1 MGRSILFLIL
11 LFVFPLSACS
21 HKSSAPVSADTMPDM
36 EELLAYSQS
45 HSQEEYEKKL
55 KEIQAVIDNTSY
67 EELCQ
72 ILTDSLASWADTQT
86 DYEITDTSIEF
97 SEDPLLMDEQRK
109 EKLYNNWTVSV
120 NIQLAGDEKSKY
132 DVPDAAAIYRQAADA
147 LRSTPY
153 GAYKLHT
160 LKITASSDPDR
171 ILTSE
176 QEGRFFLTDSAFSLP
191 QEPEEL
197 AIQKTVLEQV
207 EEFNQEYFSDECY
220 RGQNVTLKRFGSPRD
235 SSVLYLEFP
244 IYAPPFDQDMAA
256 FADSLEKTVTG
267 DVKLMLYKGNMINA
281 GVTSPF
287 TLYDEQTASFGVD
300 KDYDQSDATGFIN
313 LFGLSIKE
321 RAKLSKSWPEVK

>member
-11 LFVFPLSACS
+11 LFVFHLSACS

-72 ILTDSLASWADTQT
+72 ILTDSPASWADIQT
-86 DYEITDTSIEF
+86 DLEITDTSMEF

-176 QEGRFFLTDSAFSLP
+176 QEGSFFLTDSAFSLP

-207 EEFNQEYFSDECY
+207 EEFNQECFSDERY
-220 RGQNVTLKRFGSPRD
+220 RGQNMTLKRFGSPRD
-235 SSVLYLEFP
+235 SSVLYLALP
-244 IYAPPFDQDMAA
+244 IYAPPFDQDMDA
-256 FADSLEKTVTG
+256 FAGSLEARSLDFFHVITENKENLEYLKKCGITSVT
-267 DVKLMLYKGNMINA
+267 IRFI
-281 GVTSPF
+281 TSWDNRLEGP
-287 TLYDEQTASFGVD
+287 
-300 KDYDQSDATGFIN
+300 
-313 LFGLSIKE
+313 E
-321 RAKLSKSWPEVK
+321 RYREFSWEL

>member
-132 DVPDAAAIYRQAADA
+132 DLPDAGRHLPPGGRCAAEHS
-147 LRSTPY
+147 LR
-153 GAYKLHT
+153 
-160 LKITASSDPDR
+160 
-171 ILTSE
+171 
-176 QEGRFFLTDSAFSLP
+176 
-191 QEPEEL
+191 
-197 AIQKTVLEQV
+197 
-207 EEFNQEYFSDECY
+207 
-220 RGQNVTLKRFGSPRD
+220 
-235 SSVLYLEFP
+235 
-244 IYAPPFDQDMAA
+244 
-256 FADSLEKTVTG
+256 
-267 DVKLMLYKGNMINA
+267 
-281 GVTSPF
+281 
-287 TLYDEQTASFGVD
+287 
-300 KDYDQSDATGFIN
+300 
-313 LFGLSIKE
+313 GL
-321 RAKLSKSWPEVK
+321 

>member
-132 DVPDAAAIYRQAADA
+132 DLPDAADA

-176 QEGRFFLTDSAFSLP
+176 QEGSFFLTDSAFSLP

-197 AIQKTVLEQV
+197 AIQKAVLEQV
-207 EEFNQEYFSDECY
+207 ETFNQECFSDERY

-256 FADSLEKTVTG
+256 FADSLEAHGQEFFHLITENNENLEYLKKCGITSVTVRF
-267 DVKLMLYKGNMINA
+267 
-281 GVTSPF
+281 VTSWDNRLEGP
-287 TLYDEQTASFGVD
+287 
-300 KDYDQSDATGFIN
+300 
-313 LFGLSIKE
+313 E
-321 RAKLSKSWPEVK
+321 RYREFSWEL

>member
-72 ILTDSLASWADTQT
+72 IFTDSLASWADTQT
-86 DYEITDTSIEF
+86 DYEITSMKF

-132 DVPDAAAIYRQAADA
+132 DLPDAAAIYRQAADA

-160 LKITASSDPDR
+160 LKITASSDPDW

-176 QEGRFFLTDSAFSLP
+176 QEGSFFLTDSAFSLP

-197 AIQKTVLEQV
+197 ALQKAVLEQV
-207 EEFNQEYFSDECY
+207 EAFNQEFFSDERY

-235 SSVLYLEFP
+235 SSVLYLELP

-256 FADSLEKTVTG
+256 FADSLEARGQEFFHVITENNENLEYLKKCGITSVT
-267 DVKLMLYKGNMINA
+267 IRFA
-281 GVTSPF
+281 TSWDNRLEGP
-287 TLYDEQTASFGVD
+287 
-300 KDYDQSDATGFIN
+300 
-313 LFGLSIKE
+313 E
-321 RAKLSKSWPEVK
+321 RYREFSWEL

>member
-1 MGRSILFLIL
+1 MIKSLLCLIFTL
-11 LFVFPLSACS
+11 VFALSACS

-160 LKITASSDPDR
+160 LKITASSDPNR

-176 QEGRFFLTDSAFSLP
+176 QEGSFFLTDSAFSLP

-197 AIQKTVLEQV
+197 TIQKAVLEQV
-207 EEFNQEYFSDECY
+207 EAFNQEYFSDERY

-256 FADSLEKTVTG
+256 FADSLEAHGQEFFHVITENNENLEYLKKCGITSVTVRF
-267 DVKLMLYKGNMINA
+267 A
-281 GVTSPF
+281 TSWDNRLEGP
-287 TLYDEQTASFGVD
+287 
-300 KDYDQSDATGFIN
+300 
-313 LFGLSIKE
+313 E
-321 RAKLSKSWPEVK
+321 RYREFSWEL

>member
-45 HSQEEYEKKL
+45 HSQGEYEKKL

-72 ILTDSLASWADTQT
+72 IFTDSLASWADTQT
-86 DYEITDTSIEF
+86 DYEITDTSMKF

-132 DVPDAAAIYRQAADA
+132 DLPDAAAIYRQAADA

-160 LKITASSDPDR
+160 LKITASSDPDW

-176 QEGRFFLTDSAFSLP
+176 QEGSFFLTDSAFSLP

-197 AIQKTVLEQV
+197 AIQKAVLEQV
-207 EEFNQEYFSDECY
+207 EAFNQEFFSDERY
-220 RGQNVTLKRFGSPRD
+220 RGQGIGRQLVYEGLDSLNEFGYAAVVTLGDPDLYRRFGFESAARFDLRCRWPD
-235 SSVLYLEFP
+235 SAE
-244 IYAPPFDQDMAA
+244 A
-256 FADSLEKTVTG
+256 FQVHRLADDAL
-267 DVKLMLYKGNMINA
+267 D
-281 GVTSPF
+281 GVHGQVEYSEHF
-287 TLYDEQTASFGVD
+287 NRL
-300 KDYDQSDATGFIN
+300 
-313 LFGLSIKE
+313 
-321 RAKLSKSWPEVK
+321 

>member
-11 LFVFPLSACS
+11 LFVFHLSACS

-120 NIQLAGDEKSKY
+120 NI
-132 DVPDAAAIYRQAADA
+132 
-147 LRSTPY
+147 
-153 GAYKLHT
+153 
-160 LKITASSDPDR
+160 
-171 ILTSE
+171 
-176 QEGRFFLTDSAFSLP
+176 
-191 QEPEEL
+191 
-197 AIQKTVLEQV
+197 
-207 EEFNQEYFSDECY
+207 
-220 RGQNVTLKRFGSPRD
+220 
-235 SSVLYLEFP
+235 
-244 IYAPPFDQDMAA
+244 
-256 FADSLEKTVTG
+256 
-267 DVKLMLYKGNMINA
+267 
-281 GVTSPF
+281 
-287 TLYDEQTASFGVD
+287 
-300 KDYDQSDATGFIN
+300 
-313 LFGLSIKE
+313 
-321 RAKLSKSWPEVK
+321 SWPEMRSPNMMFPMQPPSTARRQMRCGALPTGPISSIP